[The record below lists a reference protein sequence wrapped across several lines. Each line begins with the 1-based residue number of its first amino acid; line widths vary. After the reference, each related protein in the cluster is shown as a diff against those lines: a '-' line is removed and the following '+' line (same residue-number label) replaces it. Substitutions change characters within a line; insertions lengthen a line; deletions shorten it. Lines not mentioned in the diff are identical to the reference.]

1 MSRGRWGA
9 GALLL
14 LLGFPASTLAAQGR
28 RMIGEWGLHSTLTA
42 SNDGPIGLVA
52 GPRAALRALGGTR
65 VAISVGAGIRG
76 DKTSARGEAAL
87 EYVLSPRLA
96 GRTSV
101 YIGGGLAGVVGGGKG
116 GYLMAYAGLERSP
129 GLPAGWALEAGL
141 GGGFRV
147 RAAYHWRHFPKGWI
161 PRK

>member
-1 MSRGRWGA
+1 VKGRRTGA

-14 LLGFPASTLAAQGR
+14 LGVMAAPLAAQGR
-28 RMIGEWGLHSTLTA
+28 RMIYETGLHGTVTA
-42 SNDGPIGLVA
+42 SNDGPLGLVL
-52 GPRAALRALGGTR
+52 GPRLALRALGGTR

-76 DKTSARGEAAL
+76 DRFSGRGEAAL
-87 EYVLSPRLA
+87 EYVLSPRIG

-101 YIGGGLAGVVGGGKG
+101 YLGGGLAGVVGGGKG

-141 GGGFRV
+141 GGGFRI
-147 RAAYHWRHFPKGWI
+147 RAAYHWRRFPSGWR
-161 PRK
+161 PQK